1 MSEAALLYET
11 NKRFI
16 TNLKDWNEMLTGD
29 SEELQH
35 ASRSFEGHAYVH
47 GCAHPQERPEKVSLS
62 YFY

>member
-1 MSEAALLYET
+1 
-11 NKRFI
+11 
-16 TNLKDWNEMLTGD
+16 MLTGD

-62 YFY
+62 YFLLILSLLH